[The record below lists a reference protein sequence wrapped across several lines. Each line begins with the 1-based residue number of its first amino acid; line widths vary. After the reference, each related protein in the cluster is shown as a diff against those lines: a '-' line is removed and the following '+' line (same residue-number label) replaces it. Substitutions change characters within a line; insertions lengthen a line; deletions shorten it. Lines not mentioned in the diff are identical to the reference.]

1 MLRGELAS
9 PPRGAVS
16 MCRTLAPLRATT
28 KVRTVVVLAF
38 VSALGAS
45 CVDTELSVDL
55 QVEGGELVVAADG
68 SLDATVE
75 LEIRVGTYALSG
87 DDVSLSRI
95 GVFAPGADGA
105 AAELVPMRPEGFDS
119 RIEPGERRRVTVRST
134 APADAFPSARAML
147 CGASS
152 ATALVTWTAE
162 QQPDDPLDPPLM
174 SFGSSEGAVVMR
186 CL

>member
-1 MLRGELAS
+1 MLRSGWAS
-9 PPRGAVS
+9 RARRSGAFAS
-16 MCRTLAPLRATT
+16 AGSRSARA
-28 KVRTVVVLAF
+28 L
-38 VSALGAS
+38 SALVAVFGVS

-105 AAELVPMRPEGFDS
+105 AAELVPMWPEGFDS

-174 SFGSSEGAVVMR
+174 SFGSSEGAVVVR

>member
-1 MLRGELAS
+1 MARSALAS
-9 PPRGAVS
+9 RARTSGSFAGSRRGS
-16 MCRTLAPLRATT
+16 SRSGRALG
-28 KVRTVVVLAF
+28 VL
-38 VSALGAS
+38 SALVALFGAG

-68 SLDATVE
+68 SLDATIE
-75 LEIRVGTYALSG
+75 LEVRVGTYALSG

-95 GVFAPGADGA
+95 GVFAPGAEGA
-105 AAELVPMRPEGFDS
+105 SAELVPMRPEGFDS

-134 APADAFPSARAML
+134 APADAFPSARPML
-147 CGASS
+147 CGASE

-174 SFGSSEGAVVMR
+174 SFGSSEGAIVVR

>member
-1 MLRGELAS
+1 MSSRSAS
-9 PPRGAVS
+9 ASRARTSGSFVGAV
-16 MCRTLAPLRATT
+16 
-28 KVRTVVVLAF
+28 F
-38 VSALGAS
+38 VALFVALFGVS

-95 GVFAPGADGA
+95 GVFAPGAEGA
-105 AAELVPMRPEGFDS
+105 SAELVPMRPEGFDS

-174 SFGSSEGAVVMR
+174 SFGSSEGAVVVR